1 MDGSACLLRR
11 YCRHCRARLP
21 VWLLIHRCMALHPV
35 VLDRLIFT
43 LYFSISSFRQSSLP
57 WMAARWIAD
66 KPCKNIPNAPIY
78 NMFSNSF
85 VPCYI
90 LVCIGF
96 YNFFFYFLNNVFG
109 FYKNR
114 VVKSMTVFLY
124 YWQVTTGLTYCSW
137 SFSFP
142 HYSVSVSH
150 IYLLFSLTLPFPS
163 FFLSQYLGLTKL
175 MLCWQTFF

>member
-96 YNFFFYFLNNVFG
+96 YKFFLIFLIMCLAFTKTELSNQWQSSYTIDNWSNLLLLIFLFPSLLCVCIPYLSAFFSHSPLSLFLSLPIPWFNETHALLTDFFF
-109 FYKNR
+109 
-114 VVKSMTVFLY
+114 
-124 YWQVTTGLTYCSW
+124 
-137 SFSFP
+137 
-142 HYSVSVSH
+142 
-150 IYLLFSLTLPFPS
+150 
-163 FFLSQYLGLTKL
+163 
-175 MLCWQTFF
+175 